1 MALFPDWN
9 SQISSSFH
17 LSLFAIFMQL
27 LDFPLLRFSF
37 KLDSFEHASMFVSP
51 PCHICKS
58 YSFRMD
64 ISCFWYLFWG
74 RWYFCSL
81 CFWPRAFPSAFSLHW
96 PCWTSRHYHW
106 LLQLIVFVSLLAVL
120 APNRFHT
127 ALVLTIQLYF
137 KDVGSRACYGF
148 LQRARRGWRVS
159 SASHLVAEENQE
171 EDDVSVNIEGNSDG
185 HHHARPR
192 TREREHPSSAVSN
205 RLNMSTAAANQMRDI
220 YLLSLIRFF
229 HFFSL
234 SN

>member
-1 MALFPDWN
+1 MVGPTSPDGNYWVRGRCPWLYGWVQLARPVNLSSLCWSTGTHFMALFPDWN

-51 PCHICKS
+51 PCHICKF

-148 LQRARRGWRVS
+148 LQRAALCCWLMATS
-159 SASHLVAEENQE
+159 IICMEQHLWDCPKWKFSIVCCYML
-171 EDDVSVNIEGNSDG
+171 S
-185 HHHARPR
+185 RF
-192 TREREHPSSAVSN
+192 EHS
-205 RLNMSTAAANQMRDI
+205 
-220 YLLSLIRFF
+220 
-229 HFFSL
+229 
-234 SN
+234 